1 MIAKNGIHTRRERS
15 LESKETLLNIAFFIF
30 YLLSTPTNNGGKER
44 KTTIFSINN
53 NNNNKGGKIGIIGLD
68 QGNGFDLEN

>member
-1 MIAKNGIHTRRERS
+1 MLIAKNGKHTRRERS

-30 YLLSTPTNNGGKER
+30 YLHPQIMEEM

-53 NNNNKGGKIGIIGLD
+53 NKRGEDWKYSLGLD
-68 QGNGFDLEN
+68 QGNGFDLEK